1 MTREES
7 IKQIKTLIEAWK
19 LDEAD
24 LNQTDINAIQFLLKE
39 NQELRE
45 ALEIKSYCKYA
56 NKCNEIY
63 DCSREEYEDMSN
75 ANMRLH
81 VENQE
86 LKEKFKAT
94 NKGLQKAVLKRKKWK
109 YRYQLARC
117 KIKELERIIELCHLD
132 AKETLAT
139 INYEQESQQKGFINY
154 LQKEINQYA
163 SHIEAIDS
171 VCTSIYSSD
180 YDNSKIKLAI
190 YKEILQ
196 KYREIVNGTEQN

>member
-132 AKETLAT
+132 AK
-139 INYEQESQQKGFINY
+139 K
-154 LQKEINQYA
+154 
-163 SHIEAIDS
+163 H
-171 VCTSIYSSD
+171 
-180 YDNSKIKLAI
+180 
-190 YKEILQ
+190 
-196 KYREIVNGTEQN
+196 